1 MSGRHYR
8 AWASSDKLS
17 SIPKTRLVG
26 VSELCAFSELHPTS
40 AGLGVFFK
48 TKKARGFIPGF
59 SPKSRVVAVLEKV
72 LSVLPST
79 LFARIFL
86 DRLFL
91 SAAECP
97 FFDNFFLWFGSHR
110 SLSYNNMRE
119 ISPTIFCGRTRLRN
133 P

>member
-1 MSGRHYR
+1 MRVFRIAPHVRGVGRVFQNEK
-8 AWASSDKLS
+8 SPVL
-17 SIPKTRLVG
+17 IP
-26 VSELCAFSELHPTS
+26 C
-40 AGLGVFFK
+40 
-48 TKKARGFIPGF
+48 F

>member
-1 MSGRHYR
+1 MIAPPLQRATAFLYPACRKCSGQ
-8 AWASSDKLS
+8 SFS
-17 SIPKTRLVG
+17 LVTNH
-26 VSELCAFSELHPTS
+26 FSQPRSGSCPPFPFQNEKSP
-40 AGLGVFFK
+40 
-48 TKKARGFIPGF
+48 GFIPGF

-79 LFARIFL
+79 LIGRIFVG
-86 DRLFL
+86 RLFL

-110 SLSYNNMRE
+110 SLIYNNMRE
-119 ISPTIFCGRTRLRN
+119 ISPTIFCGRARLRN